1 MRKITIITTI
11 LIFIFN
17 SQAQIVTTLAGS
29 GAKGYADGVGT
40 TAQFATPT
48 GLAVDATGNV
58 YVSDYN
64 NNKIRK
70 ISPTG
75 NVTTLAGSG
84 IFGYKDGQGTEAQF
98 MYLYGLVTDV
108 KGNVYVADL
117 GNYRIRKITPNGEV
131 STFAGSGVV
140 GLADGQG
147 INAQFSGPAGLTI
160 DVNGNLY
167 VTDSQR
173 IRKITPDGVVS
184 TIAGCGIAGYVDG
197 SANSAK
203 FFNPYGIAFDVS
215 GNLFVMDSDNSKVR
229 KISATGEVST
239 LAGSDR
245 GFADGAGIDAKFN
258 DASSLTIDALG
269 NIFVADKGNN
279 RIRKITSTGVV
290 STYSGSVSGFSD
302 GDISTALFKYPDV
315 IASDINGNLYV
326 SASQKIRK
334 ITVSPS
340 GINKNIIISSIK
352 VFPNPVVN
360 KLLIETPYNDTLYKI
375 IITDLTGKMVFNQT
389 GKSSSINVENL
400 SKGVYI
406 LEAWFGS
413 FKTRTKFV
421 KE

>member
-1 MRKITIITTI
+1 MKKIFLLTTVF
-11 LIFIFN
+11 IFILH
-17 SQAQIVTTLAGS
+17 SQGQIVSTLAGS
-29 GAKGYADGVGT
+29 GTKGYVDGTGA

-58 YVSDYN
+58 YVADYN

-70 ISPTG
+70 INPTG

-98 MYLYGLVTDV
+98 MYLNGLVTDV

-147 INAQFSGPAGLTI
+147 LNAQFSGPAGLTI
-160 DVNGNLY
+160 DLNGNLY

-184 TIAGCGIAGYVDG
+184 TIAGSGIAGYVDG
-197 SANSAK
+197 PGNSAK
-203 FFNPYGIAFDVS
+203 FFNPGGIAIDVS

-239 LAGSDR
+239 LSGSDR
-245 GFADGAGIDAKFN
+245 GFADGVGLDAKFN
-258 DASSLTIDALG
+258 TASSLTIDAQGYL
-269 NIFVADKGNN
+269 FVADSYNH

-290 STYSGSVSGFSD
+290 STFSGSVSGFSD

-334 ITVSPS
+334 ITLSPS
-340 GINKNIIISSIK
+340 GIDKNIIISSIK
-352 VFPNPVVN
+352 VYPNPVD
-360 KLLIETPYNDTLYKI
+360 KELSIETPYTDTLNKI

-389 GKSSSINVENL
+389 GKSNLINVEKL

-406 LEAWFGS
+406 LEVIFGIN
-413 FKTRTKFV
+413 KTKTKFV

>member
-1 MRKITIITTI
+1 MKRIFILTTAF
-11 LIFIFN
+11 IFIFN
-17 SQAQIVTTLAGS
+17 SQAQIVSTLAGS
-29 GAKGYADGVGT
+29 GTKGYADGTGA

-75 NVTTLAGSG
+75 NVTTFAGSG
-84 IFGYKDGQGTEAQF
+84 IFGYKDGLGAEAQF
-98 MYLYGLVTDV
+98 MYLEGIVTDA

-117 GNYRIRKITPNGEV
+117 GNYRIRKITPNAEV

-140 GLADGQG
+140 GIADGQG

-160 DVNGNLY
+160 DGNGNLY
-167 VTDSQR
+167 VTDGQR
-173 IRKITPDGVVS
+173 IRKVTPDGVVS
-184 TIAGCGIAGYVDG
+184 TIVGSGIAGYLDG
-197 SANSAK
+197 PANSAK
-203 FFNPYGIAFDVS
+203 FFNPCGIAIDVS

-245 GFADGAGIDAKFN
+245 GFADGVGLDAKFN
-258 DASSLTIDALG
+258 TASSLTIDTQG
-269 NIFVADKGNN
+269 NLFVADSYNH
-279 RIRKITSTGVV
+279 RIRKITSTGAV
-290 STYSGSVSGFSD
+290 STFSGSVSGFSD

-334 ITVSPS
+334 ITLSPS
-340 GINKNIIISSIK
+340 GIDKNIIISSIK
-352 VFPNPVVN
+352 IYPNPVD
-360 KLLIETPYNDTLYKI
+360 KELSIEIPCTDNFNKI
-375 IITDLTGKMVFNQT
+375 IITDLTGKIVFNQT
-389 GKSSSINVENL
+389 GKSNSINVEKL

-406 LEAWFGS
+406 LEVVSGINEM
-413 FKTRTKFV
+413 RTKFM